1 MLSSET
7 NTLVASIASC
17 HSQPAPVW
25 LICLS
30 SKPSIKYYSTKYKL
44 HRRMIHVAPARLQGG
59 NEPLVPA
66 TT

>member
-30 SKPSIKYYSTKYKL
+30 SKPVYCSTKYKL